1 MNSSNQLTKLA
12 IDQQLAL
19 GQIAKDLIEI
29 NRQVNYSRKQELDY
43 HKTFLEAVYDGLK
56 NLIKRL

>member
-1 MNSSNQLTKLA
+1 MNSNNQLTKLA
-12 IDQQLAL
+12 IDQHLAL

-29 NRQVNYSRKQELDY
+29 NREVNYSQKQKLDY
-43 HKTFLEAVYDGLK
+43 HKTFLEAVYDDFK